1 MCKID
6 NHWMVAGIVSWGEG
20 CGVIN
25 KPGVYTEVT
34 TYINWIL
41 NVIYPPA
48 TAPYSSHIFGW
59 WSNNFFLQKIL
70 KSNFNICI
78 YFGKYFLEDT
88 TQGTDKVQLNLK
100 NLYHLSIFLR
110 NYLLYGN
117 GKQTEIKINDKNLY
131 WTENDKNMIANR
143 QINVLYE

>member
-1 MCKID
+1 MLFTHQPRHRI
-6 NHWMVAGIVSWGEG
+6 HH
-20 CGVIN
+20 
-25 KPGVYTEVT
+25 
-34 TYINWIL
+34 
-41 NVIYPPA
+41 IYLDDDQ
-48 TAPYSSHIFGW
+48 IF
-59 WSNNFFLQKIL
+59 FFLQKIL

-78 YFGKYFLEDT
+78 YFGEYFLEDT

-131 WTENDKNMIANR
+131 
-143 QINVLYE
+143 

>member
-20 CGVIN
+20 CGVMN

-48 TAPYSSHIFGW
+48 TAHYSSQMFG
-59 WSNNFFLQKIL
+59 
-70 KSNFNICI
+70 
-78 YFGKYFLEDT
+78 
-88 TQGTDKVQLNLK
+88 
-100 NLYHLSIFLR
+100 R
-110 NYLLYGN
+110 
-117 GKQTEIKINDKNLY
+117 
-131 WTENDKNMIANR
+131 
-143 QINVLYE
+143 